1 MPKVTLSDISN
12 LSGNPGS
19 AQTTINSNS
28 LATETAI
35 ENTLSRDG
43 TAPNEMGASLDM
55 NGNDLLNVGDITYS
69 NGDSVLTTGNAN
81 ETIDDRVNA
90 LLVAGSNVTL
100 TYDDTANTITVAA
113 TPAALYPQTT
123 EEITASVTPA
133 DYSIPSHDAVGELML
148 ARYGLAEGASGA
160 VNRAAFEAAINVA
173 GQLGGGVLR
182 APPGT
187 FDIDST
193 VTIDES
199 YVFIKGSVASATIW
213 QFDPAGTDVLFHF
226 TKGASIIYFCG
237 IGNCKFY
244 SSNSQVKTAV
254 LAEDCNNFT
263 AEYLVIS
270 TGGWAGTGSTGLY
283 FKGRDAA
290 NIHRNLINC
299 ERPLVIG
306 VNPNYATLHCDHFRI
321 QNNEFGCTVSTG
333 KCVEFEEGVN
343 LTSHWISNNAFTQG
357 NYAIY
362 ASNTTNAAAWYGCNW
377 TNNRYEQAANTT
389 GYGIYAYN
397 SAGQIQ
403 LVQIEDW
410 YIGPDTG
417 GNVTHGGIL
426 VGPSG
431 NVQRVRI
438 RNVDYVGTGEALN
451 VPFSSSL
458 TNVHWTGCK
467 WRVGC
472 TMTLTSGVAQYEG
485 TYNAAQMQFP
495 HEAQYVYN
503 GGALISRAVQRFDGM
518 KVFHYEA
525 TVADDG
531 QFNLPCTAALGVEAA
546 MFRVVAVTGSTIAY
560 AHGGWI
566 PGTAPDIY
574 GTTGLVSNSSVDGDL
589 CVIDNTNGL
598 SAINRLGGEASIA
611 IVVEM
616 VD

>member
-1 MPKVTLSDISN
+1 MQAFGNAISGLIAAGTTQATALGLSSAVNHVETVPAGTGVRLPFAQPGDEVLVYNGGSESLVVYPPLGGAINSASANAGVTVPVACESRFVKQAGTTAWSVSSGVAGTALTAAEIAAGLTESDIDTN
-12 LSGNPGS
+12 Y
-19 AQTTINSNS
+19 A
-28 LATETAI
+28 
-35 ENTLSRDG
+35 
-43 TAPNEMGASLDM
+43 
-55 NGNDLLNVGDITYS
+55 DLPI
-69 NGDSVLTTGNAN
+69 
-81 ETIDDRVNA
+81 IDLR
-90 LLVAGSNVTL
+90 
-100 TYDDTANTITVAA
+100 
-113 TPAALYPQTT
+113 
-123 EEITASVTPA
+123 
-133 DYSIPSHDAVGELML
+133 
-148 ARYGLAEGASGA
+148 RYGLAEGATGA
-160 VNRAAFEAAINVA
+160 TNREALEAAIAVA
-173 GQLGGGVLR
+173 GQLGGAILQV
-182 APPGT
+182 PPGT
-187 FDIDST
+187 FTIDAT
-193 VTIDES
+193 VTIDQN

-213 QFDPAGTDVLFHF
+213 QFNPAGTDVLFHF
-226 TKGASIIYFCG
+226 TRGASIIYFCG
-237 IGNCKFY
+237 ISNCKFY
-244 SSNSQVKTAV
+244 SANSQVKTAV
-254 LAEDCNNFT
+254 LVEDGNNFT

-321 QNNEFGCTVSTG
+321 QNNEFGCLATDG
-333 KCVEFEEGVN
+333 MCIEFENGVN
-343 LTSHWISNNAFTQG
+343 LTSHWITNNAFTQG

-362 ASNTTNAAAWYGCNW
+362 ASNTTNASAWYGCNW
-377 TNNRYEQAANTT
+377 AHNRYEQSANTT

-403 LVQIEDW
+403 LLQIDDW

-417 GNVTHGGIL
+417 DNVTHGGIL

-458 TNVHWTGCK
+458 TDVHWTGCK

-472 TMTLTSGVAQYEG
+472 TMTLTNGVAQYEG

-531 QFNLPCTAALGVEAA
+531 QLNLPCTAALGVEAA
-546 MFRVVAVTGSTIAY
+546 MFRAVAVTGSTIAY

-574 GTTGLVSNSSVDGDL
+574 GTASLVSNSSVDGDL
-589 CVIDNTNGL
+589 CVINNSNGL
-598 SAINRLGGEASIA
+598 SVINRLGGEASIA